1 VGHEPLSVHE
11 YTTGLVQAAL
21 AAADNPDVP
30 VSVVARQALRVAKL
44 RNDWE
49 AQWWLTLE
57 LATVSDDKDWK
68 GNAIAKRMSAEVAA
82 HMTPDEHRAIGY
94 RVAERWIHGPR
105 AVTGGFQPRGISDLE
120 QYVTGL
126 ESQIEGLKPPDGLH
140 PVDLYQRSQ
149 ELLEVTTKLRAW
161 QTEAKSVLARQRGE
175 IADYLPETER
185 QILFGQVNSDVFERN
200 RAYVDERLAALAPQA
215 LEQFEA
221 AYRRHSEGDAEARS
235 DALTSCR
242 RVLKTLADVLYPATD
257 ETVTGIDGVERKMTD
272 DKFIM
277 RLCQFAAEKTEGSA
291 SRELLVSQIGALG
304 ERLDA
309 LDRLTSKGVHGDVSA
324 AEVDQC
330 LIQTYLAAGDLL
342 RLADGRS
349 AVLPEELDA

>member
-1 VGHEPLSVHE
+1 
-11 YTTGLVQAAL
+11 
-21 AAADNPDVP
+21 
-30 VSVVARQALRVAKL
+30 
-44 RNDWE
+44 
-49 AQWWLTLE
+49 
-57 LATVSDDKDWK
+57 
-68 GNAIAKRMSAEVAA
+68 
-82 HMTPDEHRAIGY
+82 
-94 RVAERWIHGPR
+94 
-105 AVTGGFQPRGISDLE
+105 
-120 QYVTGL
+120 VTGL

-149 ELLEVTTKLRAW
+149 ELLEITTKLRAW

-175 IADYLPETER
+175 IADYLAETER

-235 DALTSCR
+235 HALTSCR
-242 RVLKTLADVLYPATD
+242 RVLKTLADVLYPPTD

-309 LDRLTSKGVHGDVSA
+309 LTRLTSKGVHADVSA